1 MSREGPVSGDGR
13 LADVESL
20 RRIERTAAVWAAAA
34 AIVYG
39 ALVSW
44 PGALALTAVAGA
56 SIVAFRGL
64 QRIVSALGPQEIS
77 PAGRPETT
85 ETTDPAGTQDRRSRF
100 GAPGIGVLVRLAF
113 LGAVVAAGA
122 FLLEPEHLP
131 AFVLGFS
138 TLPAALVTEG
148 LRQAVRAFRGRRDH
162 HDGS

>member
-1 MSREGPVSGDGR
+1 MSSEDTPSGDGR

-20 RRIERTAAVWAAAA
+20 RRIERTAAGWAVVA
-34 AIVYG
+34 AIAYA

-44 PGALALTAVAGA
+44 PGALALTAVSAA

-64 QRIVSALGPQEIS
+64 QRILSALGPQEDL
-77 PAGRPETT
+77 PATL
-85 ETTDPAGTQDRRSRF
+85 DRRSRL

-113 LGAVVAAGA
+113 LGAVVAAGG
-122 FLLEPEHLP
+122 FLLEPEDLP
-131 AFVLGFS
+131 AIVLGFS

-162 HDGS
+162 HHDGS